1 MQILNIKVKLY
12 KSRRVIENQL
22 QIFTPGNSCKIWGFF
37 GSLQI
42 RWFYSKYSIC
52 AFDQIHKSE
61 RRFQKVIENVTK
73 KCQNATLDFPLILF
87 SPLDG
92 FMECWVFS
100 KHSNC
105 HGLSSNYIVNM
116 ASHKNWNPTV
126 LNLCSDSPSSFIIQ
140 SFEMQKNRFSHVYL
154 LSSFIVD
161 PKQVMVFINNTAMH
175 FFMKQTLGCT
185 TLELLF
191 LRSLCF
197 LGHYTFLSLK
207 EIKKAFS
214 SRSEKYS
221 NIYLQIPK
229 CTPKSAQKRCLK
241 NYEGVLEVKKW

>member
-42 RWFYSKYSIC
+42 RWFYSKNSIC
-52 AFDQIHKSE
+52 AIDQFHKTTTQISKSDK
-61 RRFQKVIENVTK
+61 KVWH
-73 KCQNATLDFPLILF
+73 NATLYFPLILF

-221 NIYLQIPK
+221 NICLQIPK
-229 CTPKSAQKRCLK
+229 CTPKSGRKRCLK
-241 NYEGVLEVKKW
+241 TTKGS